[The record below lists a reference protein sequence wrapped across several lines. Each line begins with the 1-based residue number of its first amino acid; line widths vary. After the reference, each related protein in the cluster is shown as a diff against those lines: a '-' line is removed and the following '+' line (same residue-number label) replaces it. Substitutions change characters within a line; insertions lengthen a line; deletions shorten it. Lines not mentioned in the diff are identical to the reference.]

1 MTGQRTETRAMSANI
16 VPFPKETPTSTPA
29 KQGIRHS
36 RRAQM
41 MHQNGEPLSPEQKAV
56 FIAKAMARTPK
67 PRPWN
72 AEDHTAHVANVVRIA
87 IRSARRRGVRLE
99 SMLSIPRGWLL
110 DLCDE
115 GDPTCLVV
123 HDWLMGN
130 LAYLPEGFE
139 DTFSAATVDDGEVA

>member
-1 MTGQRTETRAMSANI
+1 MSADI
-16 VPFPKETPTSTPA
+16 VPFPKPTPTSPPS
-29 KQGIRHS
+29 KQGIRQS

-41 MHQNGEPLSPEQKAV
+41 MNENGEPVSPEQRAV

-110 DLCDE
+110 DLCKQ

-139 DTFSAATVDDGEVA
+139 ETFNAATDNNKEGA